1 MPVDKSAALALDC
14 DRDRAVGRGARVT
27 GVQGMGTDPGLVR
40 FDRTGSVAVL
50 VLAHPP
56 VNTLT
61 GPVQV
66 ALLAALAAVEA
77 DGSISAVI
85 LRGEGKSFSAGADI
99 REAGQAARRA
109 ELAALCR
116 RIEGFARPV
125 IAAVHGTALGAGCE
139 LALAAHYRI
148 ANAAAMLGLPEV
160 GRGLLPGGGA
170 TQRLP
175 RLVGAEAALQMLLTG
190 APLRAAEAL
199 VLGLVDRVV
208 SENLGAAALA
218 MAVEGL
224 APRPTRD
231 RREGFRD
238 MLAYQAAV
246 ARARAVHK
254 SSPLPAPARI
264 IDCVEA
270 AALLPYD
277 MGLAI
282 EATAFEDLAATPQAH
297 GLRHAFQAER
307 RALQPPVT
315 ALPALHR
322 LGLWGA
328 GDPATALAHQALA
341 SGLSVVVCDQ
351 SRPRLADTLGRIAA
365 LQDQAVAEGHLSE
378 DNRDAA
384 WARLSSAMT
393 TGALAG
399 LDLVLRE
406 EGADLAQAAVL
417 GAASGAASG
426 AGEVGITVP
435 EGAGGLAELSYGASA
450 APELIA
456 LLVAL
461 GRRLQ
466 WRVVTVGPG
475 GPVELGLRLAL
486 DAAERHLVASGL
498 EPAAV
503 AAALRAFG
511 LGGPVTTALPAMPRD
526 GLPIVQACL
535 AALAAEGA
543 RMLEDG
549 RARRPCDIDSVALLS
564 GLIPRWQGGP
574 MFLADQRGLLVL
586 RADLRKWAD
595 PVFAVPGMLDAL
607 IADGRHFGDLDPF

>member
-1 MPVDKSAALALDC
+1 
-14 DRDRAVGRGARVT
+14 
-27 GVQGMGTDPGLVR
+27 VQGVGTDPGLVR

-61 GPVQV
+61 GPVQA
-66 ALLAALAAVEA
+66 ALLAALQVVEA
-77 DGSISAVI
+77 DASISAVI
-85 LRGEGKSFSAGADI
+85 LRGEGRVFSAGVDI

-116 RIEGFARPV
+116 RVEEFPRPV
-125 IAAVHGTALGAGCE
+125 IAALHGTALGAGCE

-148 ANAAAMLGLPEV
+148 ANASAVLGLPEV
-160 GRGLLPGGGA
+160 GLGLVPGAGA

-175 RLVGAEAALQMLLTG
+175 RLVGAEAALQVMLSG

-208 SENLGAAALA
+208 SENLGEAALA

-224 APRPTRD
+224 GPRPTRD

-254 SSPLPAPARI
+254 FSPLPAPARI
-264 IDCVEA
+264 IDCIEA

-277 MGLAI
+277 MGLAM

-307 RALQPPVT
+307 RALQPPALDQT
-315 ALPALHR
+315 GAGQALPVVQT
-322 LGLWGA
+322 LGVWGA

-341 SGLSVVVCDQ
+341 AGLGVVLCDE
-351 SRPRLADTLGRIAA
+351 SRPRLADALGRIAA
-365 LQDQAVAEGHLSE
+365 LQDQAVAAGHLTE
-378 DNRDAA
+378 DARDSA
-384 WARLSSAMT
+384 WAHLSSAMT
-393 TGALAG
+393 VQALAG
-399 LDLVLRE
+399 LDLIVRA
-406 EGADLAQAAVL
+406 EGLDLPQAAVL
-417 GAASGAASG
+417 GAA
-426 AGEVGITVP
+426 AGPGDVGITVP
-435 EGAGGLAELSYGASA
+435 EGAGGLAELSCGAA
-450 APELIA
+450 AVPDLIA
-456 LLVAL
+456 RLVAL

-486 DAAERHLVASGL
+486 DAAERHLMATGQTP
-498 EPAAV
+498 EAV
-503 AAALRAFG
+503 TAALRAFG
-511 LGGPVTTALPAMPRD
+511 LGGPVTSALPAMPR
-526 GLPIVQACL
+526 GGGTIVQACL
-535 AALAAEGA
+535 AAMAAEGA
-543 RMLEDG
+543 RMLADG

-564 GLIPRWQGGP
+564 GLVPRWQGGP
-574 MFLADQRGLLVL
+574 MFLADQRGLMVL
-586 RADLRKWAD
+586 RADLRKWDD
-595 PVFAVPGMLDAL
+595 PVFAVPDLLDAL
-607 IADGRHFGDLDPF
+607 IADGRRFGDLDLA